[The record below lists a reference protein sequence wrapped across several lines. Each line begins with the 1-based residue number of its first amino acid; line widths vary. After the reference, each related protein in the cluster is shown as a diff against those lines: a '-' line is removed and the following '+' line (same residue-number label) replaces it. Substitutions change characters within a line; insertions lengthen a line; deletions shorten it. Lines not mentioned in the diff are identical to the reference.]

1 MQEGDCDEDED
12 CKDDLVCGKN
22 NCIKNYDFWWDA
34 SDDCC
39 EKRKSKPRD
48 ISKIQNIV
56 FLHINMNPKNFV
68 LTDCYDLFQNIQI
81 CALVTSSNMLLL
93 PRMEMKNLDHH
104 LAPDVQVLVFSNL
117 DVGVR
122 VIASLRME
130 IGAPNVLPVQVIHHD
145 YIIVFHMNYSNTFV

>member
-39 EKRKSKPRD
+39 EKQKSKPRD

-56 FLHINMNPKNFV
+56 ITTPDTLV
-68 LTDCYDLFQNIQI
+68 GQNTE
-81 CALVTSSNMLLL
+81 CAPLLGD
-93 PRMEMKNLDHH
+93 N
-104 LAPDVQVLVFSNL
+104 Q
-117 DVGVR
+117 
-122 VIASLRME
+122 
-130 IGAPNVLPVQVIHHD
+130 
-145 YIIVFHMNYSNTFV
+145 